1 MAQLHKCSDKLFINR
16 SKRPI
21 YIYYKMSYTEIAVDI
36 GLAIGT
42 AVVILASCIGG
53 IITIICA
60 VRGRRSRPRD
70 DSLETL
76 V

>member
-1 MAQLHKCSDKLFINR
+1 MT
-16 SKRPI
+16 
-21 YIYYKMSYTEIAVDI
+21 YTEIAVDI

-42 AVVILASCIGG
+42 AVVILACCVGG
-53 IITIICA
+53 IITIMCIA
-60 VRGRRSRPRD
+60 RGRRARPRD

>member
-1 MAQLHKCSDKLFINR
+1 MT
-16 SKRPI
+16 
-21 YIYYKMSYTEIAVDI
+21 YTEIAVDI

-42 AVVILASCIGG
+42 AVIILACCIGG
-53 IITIICA
+53 IIAISCA
-60 VRGRRSRPRD
+60 IHRRRPRPRD

>member
-1 MAQLHKCSDKLFINR
+1 MQCYKLFINR

-21 YIYYKMSYTEIAVDI
+21 YIYYKMTYTEIAVDI

-42 AVVILASCIGG
+42 AVIIFVCCVGG
-53 IITIICA
+53 IITIMCIA
-60 VRGRRSRPRD
+60 RGRRARPRD

>member
-1 MAQLHKCSDKLFINR
+1 
-16 SKRPI
+16 
-21 YIYYKMSYTEIAVDI
+21 MSYTEIAVDI

-42 AVVILASCIGG
+42 AVVILVCCIGG
-53 IITIICA
+53 IITIMFA
-60 VRGRRSRPRD
+60 VRSRRSRPRD